1 MANSKCQQTILVIED
16 GVANDGMLS
25 LILATRG
32 YKVVAAKNGHDAI
45 SKSRLPIDLIVLD
58 LILPDMNGIEVCHY
72 LKRSEVTRNVPV
84 IILSERACGVDQKVQ
99 CFTVQ
104 IKLYPCM
111 LQKRKWWIV
120 PVQGMDLYP
129 AISWQKY

>member
-45 SKSRLPIDLIVLD
+45 SKSFSSASKIGLIGK
-58 LILPDMNGIEVCHY
+58 P
-72 LKRSEVTRNVPV
+72 K
-84 IILSERACGVDQKVQ
+84 
-99 CFTVQ
+99 
-104 IKLYPCM
+104 
-111 LQKRKWWIV
+111 
-120 PVQGMDLYP
+120 
-129 AISWQKY
+129 